1 VLALLLPCAERSPSL
16 ERTESWNLISELIE
30 NGADINA
37 KTNAGDTALMM
48 AAALG
53 HGETLEYLLRKGAD
67 RSIRKN
73 VRPPSSLLHC
83 SPTCVHHRATRH
95 TIGLRACNE
104 RAAASGCLSLSR
116 SLARHVALEEAA
128 VSGMCTPS
136 SSRVRSSR
144 NGYVTL
150 RRELPRLIL
159 PSTRIF
165 ARVSRAAVRR
175 CSP

>member
-73 VRPPSSLLHC
+73 VRPPSSLTRC

-95 TIGLRACNE
+95 ATGLRACNE
-104 RAAASGCLSLSR
+104 RGAASGCLSLA
-116 SLARHVALEEAA
+116 LARHVALEEAA

-150 RRELPRLIL
+150 RRELPLLIL

>member
-1 VLALLLPCAERSPSL
+1 MLALLLPCAERSPSL

-73 VRPPSSLLHC
+73 VRPPCSPLHC

-95 TIGLRACNE
+95 AIGLRACNE
-104 RAAASGCLSLSR
+104 RGAASGCLSRSR
-116 SLARHVALEEAA
+116 SR
-128 VSGMCTPS
+128 SPCCTRGGGCQRNVHSVIKPS
-136 SSRVRSSR
+136 SLIAQR
-144 NGYVTL
+144 L
-150 RRELPRLIL
+150 RDP
-159 PSTRIF
+159 
-165 ARVSRAAVRR
+165 A
-175 CSP
+175 